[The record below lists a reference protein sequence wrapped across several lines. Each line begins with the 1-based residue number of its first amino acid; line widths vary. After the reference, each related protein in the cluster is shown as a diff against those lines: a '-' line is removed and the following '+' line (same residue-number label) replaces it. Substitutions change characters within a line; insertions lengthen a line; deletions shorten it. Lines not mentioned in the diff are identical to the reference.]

1 MPMHR
6 SPSSAPRL
14 TMKMG
19 LKPIS
24 KRCPSWSMRAS
35 PRRTPRSPRSAR
47 SVAPTPCATAPRQAS
62 FRTQTH
68 TQRSFSPMAKPLR
81 RGRPP
86 ASQKALSPKPQNE
99 AESEA
104 PKTKAATPVAVRKPR
119 SSVAGGNLKLH
130 APDRPGFRRRF
141 VNDTG
146 NRIAELQELG
156 YTLVED
162 SAIATHGPGSRIN
175 RLAGTQD
182 GGAPLKTFL

>member
-1 MPMHR
+1 
-6 SPSSAPRL
+6 
-14 TMKMG
+14 
-19 LKPIS
+19 
-24 KRCPSWSMRAS
+24 
-35 PRRTPRSPRSAR
+35 
-47 SVAPTPCATAPRQAS
+47 
-62 FRTQTH
+62 
-68 TQRSFSPMAKPLR
+68 MAKPLR

-182 GGAPLKTFL
+182 GGAPLKTFLMETPNHLWEQGMKEKEAEREEVDLAINQGRDPSGEVDPAHSYRPGETRHSSITVERG